1 MKGLGSDRCTK
12 VQKSP
17 DPNKNWSGFATL
29 KLSLYGITH
38 WQPGVKV
45 NNQQNFE
52 KFQESVAISVQFAVN
67 KTVHNS
73 QNNLNIHTMQ
83 LMCWKFKTQ

>member
-29 KLSLYGITH
+29 KLSLDGITH

-52 KFQESVAISVQFAVN
+52 KFQESVAISDNCKNFLN
-67 KTVHNS
+67 DII
-73 QNNLNIHTMQ
+73 NLFMI
-83 LMCWKFKTQ
+83 